1 MASPAMAGAATFFGR
16 DIFLRF
22 MSRRGLYA
30 LIGITAVGAVVRFAT
45 LGVQSYD
52 HDEAVTAARILHP
65 SLFTTMSEVADS
77 ERSPPLYYLLAWL
90 WSRPFGTGEV
100 GLRSLSALLGT
111 LTIPLAYLA
120 AAELSRRKVV
130 ALLAAA
136 FVALNPY
143 LVWYSQEARSYA
155 LMVLFATAALYYFAR
170 SLKDP
175 SPRALAM
182 WAVASALSVCSHYF
196 AFFLVLPQAVWL
208 VARRTGR
215 RRAAVA
221 VGGVIVAGLALIPLA
236 IAQEGSGRRNG
247 FTDIPLISRV
257 GELCLNF
264 VAGQEPS
271 PFAGSRAVDAL
282 QLVALIGGA
291 ALAALA
297 IGLVVQRGERQDRH
311 AATVA
316 GVVGGG
322 AIAVPLCLAVVGTDF
337 INPRNLIGALVPILI
352 LVAIG
357 FGMPRSG
364 RVGIACGGALCA
376 MFAVVLAATNLSAQM
391 QRPDWRG
398 AADAIEASA
407 SGARAFVVPRNG
419 DDPVAYYLG
428 AEVVHH
434 GGPTAVRTDVIPV
447 VSTNFKVRRP
457 PGPFHLA
464 DEQGLAPYFVL
475 WRYEAK
481 HPVRVRLRDL
491 KGDRVLSERSAVL
504 FRAGQ

>member
-1 MASPAMAGAATFFGR
+1 
-16 DIFLRF
+16 
-22 MSRRGLYA
+22 MSRRWLYA
-30 LIGITAVGAVVRFAT
+30 LVAITVVGAVVRFAT

-77 ERSPPLYYLLAWL
+77 ERSPPLYYVLAWL

-100 GLRSLSALLGT
+100 GLRSLSALFGT

-120 AAELSRRKVV
+120 AAELSRRRLV

-155 LMVLFATAALYYFAR
+155 LMVLFATAALYFFAR

-175 SPRALAM
+175 TPRALGM

-196 AFFLVLPQAVWL
+196 AAFLVLPQAVWL
-208 VARRTGR
+208 LARRTGR

-221 VGGVIVAGLALIPLA
+221 VGGVVVAGLALVPLA
-236 IAQEGSGRRNG
+236 VAQEGGGRRNG

-271 PFAGSRAVDAL
+271 PFAGSHAVDAL
-282 QLVALIGGA
+282 QLLALLGGGLLTA
-291 ALAALA
+291 GA
-297 IGLVVQRGERQDRH
+297 IYLVVQRGQRRDRR
-311 AATVA
+311 AALVA

-322 AIAVPLCLAVVGTDF
+322 AIGVPLLPAVVGIDF
-337 INPRNLIGALVPILI
+337 INPRNLIAALVPLLI
-352 LVAIG
+352 LDAIG

-364 RVGIACGGALCA
+364 RLGLAGGGALCA
-376 MFAVVLAATNLSAQM
+376 MFGVVVVAINVSAQM

-407 SGARAFVVPRNG
+407 PGAQAFVVPRNG
-419 DDPVAYYLG
+419 DDPLAYYLG

-434 GGPTAVRTDVIPV
+434 GGPSAVRTDVIPV
-447 VSTNFKVRRP
+447 LSTNYKVRRP
-457 PGPFHLA
+457 PGPFHQA

>member
-1 MASPAMAGAATFFGR
+1 
-16 DIFLRF
+16 

-30 LIGITAVGAVVRFAT
+30 LIGITAVGALVRFAT

-65 SLFTTMSEVADS
+65 SLFTTMNEVVDS
-77 ERSPPLYYLLAWL
+77 ERSPPLYYIFAWL

-100 GLRSLSALLGT
+100 GLRSLSALFGT

-120 AAELSRRKVV
+120 AAELSRRRLV
-130 ALLAAA
+130 ALLAAT

-155 LMVLFATAALYYFAR
+155 LMVLFVTAALYFFAQ
-170 SLKDP
+170 SLRDP
-175 SPRALAM
+175 TPRTLAM
-182 WAVASALSVCSHYF
+182 WAVASALAICSHYF
-196 AFFLVLPQAVWL
+196 AAFLVLPQAVWL
-208 VARRTGR
+208 LSRSTAR
-215 RRAAVA
+215 RRAAIA
-221 VGGVIVAGLALIPLA
+221 VGAVVLAGLALVPLA
-236 IAQEGSGRRNG
+236 VAQEGSGRRNG

-271 PFAGSRAVDAL
+271 PFAGSHAVDVL
-282 QLVALIGGA
+282 QLLALFGGGLLTA
-291 ALAALA
+291 GA
-297 IGLVVQRGERQDRH
+297 ICLVVQRGLRRDRR
-311 AATVA
+311 AAVVA
-316 GVVGGG
+316 GVLGGG
-322 AIAVPLCLAVVGTDF
+322 AIGVPLVLAVVGIDF
-337 INPRNLIGALVPILI
+337 INPRNLIAALVPLLI

-364 RVGIACGGALCA
+364 RLGLAGGGALCA
-376 MFAVVLAATNLSAQM
+376 MFAVVVVAINVSAQM

-398 AADAIEASA
+398 AADAIDASA
-407 SGARAFVVPRNG
+407 PGAQVFVVPRSG
-419 DDPVAYYLG
+419 DDPLAYYLG

-434 GGPTAVRTDVIPV
+434 GWPSHVRTDVIPV
-447 VSTNFKVRRP
+447 LSTNFKVRRP

-475 WRYEAK
+475 WRFEAM
-481 HPVRVRLRDL
+481 HAVRVRLRDL
-491 KGDRVLSERSAVL
+491 KGNRVLSERSAL
-504 FRAGQ
+504 LLRAGQ